1 MFFTRT
7 KPQSSFPVRHHG
19 CQPWTPDRS
28 TEEGYP
34 QTPRPHWQRW
44 LQWPWRSCYE
54 PSFGLLN
61 STLFQCFSEKCWKDQ
76 EGQMK
81 INSLITSMRFHQ
93 HQGVSLPFFSCLL
106 ALWKIFQSFWKSQK
120 SNFGKIFW
128 ALIELQKVKLVF
140 WLKVKR
146 MLAKIRRDFNVYIYT
161 RISWKIPVIKDI

>member
-7 KPQSSFPVRHHG
+7 KTQSSFPVRHHG

-34 QTPRPHWQRW
+34 QTLRSYSQHW

-61 STLFQCFSEKCWKDQ
+61 STLFQCFS
-76 EGQMK
+76 
-81 INSLITSMRFHQ
+81 SLIRKCFSPAPRGELTI
-93 HQGVSLPFFSCLL
+93 FSCLL

-146 MLAKIRRDFNVYIYT
+146 ILPKIRRDFNVLRYMHT